1 MTTDRLF
8 SRGRRLLLIAAA
20 LLAAVAL
27 PTWLLFGG
35 GAVPRDEDE
44 LWIDVRPSALVHRIG
59 LVGRLEPGRVVTLA
73 APFAGNVEALLV
85 QPGQRVEEGQ
95 ELLRMETREIA
106 VQVREARSALLK
118 ARRTLQ
124 ELRDW
129 ERGENMTRARRALR
143 SAQLAQDS
151 TERKL
156 RETRQ
161 LFGKGIVPRNELDDL
176 EQQAR
181 QQRMDL
187 EAARLEVEATRSK
200 GQGENLQ
207 IAEMD
212 LANATVKFETLQ
224 AQLDGRTVRAPFAGI
239 IVVAPGSSNEQG
251 VREPVQTGSKLGQG
265 QALFGLASVERLKV
279 SARVSELDINQLRE
293 GQEVEVSGDGF
304 DGIALKGVIS
314 ALGGQALP
322 GGTQGSSPQFE
333 VTVSVAHLTP
343 GQLRKIR
350 LGMSAKLAVTTYRNE
365 RALVVPPEA
374 VRHEG
379 DRLSVIYRASP
390 AAPIEQLPVRVGRS
404 TPEGVEVLD
413 LAAGQVRVHVADGS

>member
-44 LWIDVRPSALVHRIG
+44 RWIDVRPSALVHRIG

-95 ELLRMETREIA
+95 ELLRMDTREIA

-333 VTVSVAHLTP
+333 VT
-343 GQLRKIR
+343 
-350 LGMSAKLAVTTYRNE
+350 
-365 RALVVPPEA
+365 
-374 VRHEG
+374 
-379 DRLSVIYRASP
+379 
-390 AAPIEQLPVRVGRS
+390 
-404 TPEGVEVLD
+404 
-413 LAAGQVRVHVADGS
+413 